1 MTNQNQ
7 NNNSRT
13 FENFGYQPRAGIN
26 ERGLQPKASA
36 KTLSPPKGGSS
47 IKKK

>member
-1 MTNQNQ
+1 MKNQNE
-7 NNNSRT
+7 NNNSRS
-13 FENFGYQPRAGIN
+13 FENFGYQPRVALN
-26 ERGLQPKASA
+26 EGLQPKASG